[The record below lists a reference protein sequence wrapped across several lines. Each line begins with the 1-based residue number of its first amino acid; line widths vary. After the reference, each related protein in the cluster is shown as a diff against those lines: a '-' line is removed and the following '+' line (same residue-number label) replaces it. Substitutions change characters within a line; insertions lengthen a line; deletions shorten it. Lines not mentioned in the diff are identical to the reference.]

1 MEELTLKHIDILK
14 NTQDLGTWLRSIE
27 TISKLTIKKL
37 STLNAYH
44 QFLIFQFAYP
54 KSATTFRMVKKE
66 LARIDEIVK
75 NSNKLKLL
83 SNTGLSYTSICC
95 SFSAPLAQW
104 LTSRFN
110 KAVWLEGSTAGP
122 ETIQNI
128 LQSLLPGIEYENSTQ
143 GNLSITDRI
152 KKITGLKERHE
163 QLKWILQL
171 FEQNKNSTLVN
182 DELYRQLALYIQWDI
197 TTLPITIDALGE
209 LNKVYYHQ
217 QFITKLNS
225 HSIIKEKIKK
235 AARIPMKQKSDLL
248 DFMKL
253 SLAKM
258 CRETDPITYGD
269 TNQLELF
276 EMGRGLKIA
285 LIGMQLNRRL
295 ALESYI
301 GFMAFKNGI
310 PVSYGGAWIW
320 GHRCK
325 IGINIFPAFRKG
337 ESAWLFSQI
346 LRLYH
351 QQYTIHHF
359 IVKPYQFG
367 KGNLEGLQSGAF
379 WFYYKL
385 GFRPASALINQLTEK
400 EMLKIKN
407 DNSYRSSIKTL
418 YSFTSSNL
426 ELKLT
431 DIVLPNFDAG
441 IVSKI
446 ISDYINVNFQGDRAM
461 AVQAGKRLIKKIIP
475 VSLWKNRF
483 ISNESI
489 LDNWA
494 LLYAFLTSTN
504 SLTNKEEIS
513 FVRLIQNKVKLSEYA
528 YIKYLQKQSW
538 LWRKL
543 ALKN

>member
-1 MEELTLKHIDILK
+1 M
-14 NTQDLGTWLRSIE
+14 
-27 TISKLTIKKL
+27 
-37 STLNAYH
+37 
-44 QFLIFQFAYP
+44 
-54 KSATTFRMVKKE
+54 
-66 LARIDEIVK
+66 
-75 NSNKLKLL
+75 
-83 SNTGLSYTSICC
+83 
-95 SFSAPLAQW
+95 
-104 LTSRFN
+104 
-110 KAVWLEGSTAGP
+110 
-122 ETIQNI
+122 
-128 LQSLLPGIEYENSTQ
+128 
-143 GNLSITDRI
+143 
-152 KKITGLKERHE
+152 
-163 QLKWILQL
+163 
-171 FEQNKNSTLVN
+171 
-182 DELYRQLALYIQWDI
+182 ALYIQWDI

-235 AARIPMKQKSDLL
+235 AARIPMKQKLDLL

-269 TNQLELF
+269 TKQLELF

-325 IGINIFPAFRKG
+325 IGVNIFPAFRKG

-367 KGNLEGLQSGAF
+367 QGNLEGLQSGAF

-431 DIVLPNFDAG
+431 DIVLPKFDAG